1 MSYCILMTVCILLD
15 RLILHYMS
23 HIAWHTG
30 IHILQFH
37 LTLHL
42 YFHLTFY
49 IYASHLES
57 SHITSYITL
66 CFCNPLAFEWLHHI
80 SLPCCSGEAGAWK
93 MVFFHTKLLPPAKK
107 ALCAYGCKSHANSN
121 GKVATAYYSIL
132 CWSLYFKRVR
142 IYANI
147 ICVFLCVCARLS
159 QYALQIAEEWLRA
172 DSAAQLSIS
181 RNGSKMRCFISG
193 VQNQFR
199 SRKTCWQRADFCC
212 VLQILLECLR
222 QCWCLL
228 QLRAPSELLQQ
239 ACCGP
244 FMFCRSEWGEVGPG
258 SVFDFPK

>member
-1 MSYCILMTVCILLD
+1 M
-15 RLILHYMS
+15 
-23 HIAWHTG
+23 A
-30 IHILQFH
+30 
-37 LTLHL
+37 
-42 YFHLTFY
+42 
-49 IYASHLES
+49 ASHL
-57 SHITSYITL
+57 TSLLLGRSRSVKNGVLSYKVAAAGEKGTL
-66 CFCNPLAFEWLHHI
+66 CLRLQIAREQQRQ
-80 SLPCCSGEAGAWK
+80 
-93 MVFFHTKLLPPAKK
+93 
-107 ALCAYGCKSHANSN
+107 GC
-121 GKVATAYYSIL
+121 YSIL
-132 CWSLYFKRVR
+132 QHTVLISVFQAC
-142 IYANI
+142 ANI
-147 ICVFLCVCARLS
+147 CEYHMCIFVCVCARLS